1 MKTKYTLNWPDTY
14 RDSNER
20 RCVSPDFRRSTFP
33 KWSRRQHKPLFMFF
47 LIIIFCL
54 VAFVRINRVK
64 PVLCTHVSCSMRPS
78 AHHSKHSACARHVY
92 KFICVHAELVNF
104 TCTLPRPHAFI
115 RYKFLNF
122 VYEPQTSQQYYQYN
136 TFNGLA
142 PGWFVGNENKLK
154 LSTKYM
160 PMNYSVFGKTIFFK
174 SLFIHF
180 QTL

>member
-1 MKTKYTLNWPDTY
+1 MYWKQNMLWIDPTLTVIATNAVVFH
-14 RDSNER
+14 R
-20 RCVSPDFRRSTFP
+20 TFDVP
-33 KWSRRQHKPLFMFF
+33 RFPNDPGGNTNRYLCFF
-47 LIIIFCL
+47 LIIIFRL

-64 PVLCTHVSCSMRPS
+64 PVLRTHVSCPMRPS

-92 KFICVHAELVNF
+92 KFIWVHAELVNF

-122 VYEPQTSQQYYQYN
+122 VYEPQTSQQCYQYN

-154 LSTKYM
+154 PSAKYM
-160 PMNYSVFGKTIFFK
+160 PSVFGKTIFFN